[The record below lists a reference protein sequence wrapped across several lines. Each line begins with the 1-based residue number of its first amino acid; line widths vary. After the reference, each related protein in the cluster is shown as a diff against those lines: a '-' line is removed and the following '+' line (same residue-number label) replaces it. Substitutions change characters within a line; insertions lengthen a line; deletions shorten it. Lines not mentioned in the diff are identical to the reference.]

1 LLHVLHDTEK
11 WKGICRHCR
20 WPSAAI
26 SVQAVNTSPHGAG
39 GMVVSAVI
47 ILGALLLTA
56 MVLMRG
62 DLYPSSPVQALNIA
76 QHALM

>member
-1 LLHVLHDTEK
+1 MEGHLQTLSLAQRRRIDT
-11 WKGICRHCR
+11 GRQYV
-20 WPSAAI
+20 AAWR
-26 SVQAVNTSPHGAG
+26 AFG

>member
-1 LLHVLHDTEK
+1 
-11 WKGICRHCR
+11 
-20 WPSAAI
+20 
-26 SVQAVNTSPHGAG
+26 
-39 GMVVSAVI
+39 MVVSAVI

-62 DLYPSSPVQALNIA
+62 DLYPSSPIKALNIA